1 MKILAIGDTQDNIL
15 TYQKFSDKIKIH
27 LINFPKKQVTK
38 FTEIQDGFEY
48 FDSLLLS
55 KQVEKINKIKDN
67 YDLCIVVGWA
77 AARVAYFSGL
87 NYLMYFVGNDI
98 TTPPF
103 EKSPK
108 VEYLNE
114 PIFER
119 NLIERYFYKKIFNS
133 AIGHMTGS
141 AEYSKHLIKYD
152 KNGIRLDNV
161 IVDVEIFNE
170 NIMPKKLNKNK
181 FTFFAPQRL
190 GLEKGYDIIWKA
202 LKICKSDFEILQV
215 KWFDERT
222 EEEKKI
228 KEKLLKEKPKQIKF
242 IELIKREEIASYYN
256 FADAI
261 LGQMRVGVQGG
272 IEREAALCKKPVICY
287 TDPEKTTIINNIEII
302 PPFLPKTKEPSEL
315 AELIDNIVDSETFRK
330 QIAHDEYEFV
340 NKLSN
345 PKNVIK
351 EWEKIF
357 FNLKILNPTIHRKEK
372 IFFKIFKKFTYEIFE
387 KYYFKK
393 FKNKNIEAFGE
404 IEYNQ
409 LTKK

>member
-1 MKILAIGDTQDNIL
+1 
-15 TYQKFSDKIKIH
+15 
-27 LINFPKKQVTK
+27 
-38 FTEIQDGFEY
+38 
-48 FDSLLLS
+48 
-55 KQVEKINKIKDN
+55 
-67 YDLCIVVGWA
+67 
-77 AARVAYFSGL
+77 
-87 NYLMYFVGNDI
+87 
-98 TTPPF
+98 
-103 EKSPK
+103 
-108 VEYLNE
+108 
-114 PIFER
+114 
-119 NLIERYFYKKIFNS
+119 
-133 AIGHMTGS
+133 
-141 AEYSKHLIKYD
+141 
-152 KNGIRLDNV
+152 
-161 IVDVEIFNE
+161 
-170 NIMPKKLNKNK
+170 
-181 FTFFAPQRL
+181 
-190 GLEKGYDIIWKA
+190 
-202 LKICKSDFEILQV
+202 
-215 KWFDERT
+215 
-222 EEEKKI
+222 
-228 KEKLLKEKPKQIKF
+228 
-242 IELIKREEIASYYN
+242 
-256 FADAI
+256 
-261 LGQMRVGVQGG
+261 MRVGVQGG